1 MWEICHRD
9 PCATGC
15 PNAADP
21 EPVHI
26 CSAYKEGIYEG
37 SKYFVGLRGS
47 ICLEWLREMSPQEIF
62 ELLGE
67 SMNVAWKISVKRGSC
82 RGILF

>member
-1 MWEICHRD
+1 MCEVCYHD
-9 PCATGC
+9 PCAAGC

-26 CSAYKEGIYEG
+26 CSECKEGIYEG
-37 SKYFVGLRGS
+37 SRYFPGPQGP
-47 ICLEWLREMSPQEIF
+47 ICLDCIKEMDPEEIF

-67 SMNVAWKISVKRGSC
+67 SMSVA
-82 RGILF
+82 